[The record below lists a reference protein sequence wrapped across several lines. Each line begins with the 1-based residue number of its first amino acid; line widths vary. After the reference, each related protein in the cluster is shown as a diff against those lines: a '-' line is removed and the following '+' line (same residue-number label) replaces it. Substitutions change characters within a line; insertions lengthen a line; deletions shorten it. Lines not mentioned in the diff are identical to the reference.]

1 MDDRREMYEKLSKD
15 ALVTLCT
22 LKDLLV
28 TETLEKLEE
37 CQGLGSDSDLD

>member
-37 CQGLGSDSDLD
+37 YEGTDSDLD